1 MIAMALACDPDL
13 IIADEPTTALDVTIQ
28 AQILNLMNRI
38 QRSRGKALLYITHD
52 LGVVA
57 NIADRVYVMYAG
69 TVVEQGQTKQIFF
82 EPSHPYTRGLLASL
96 PVRSKRGKRLHS
108 IPGTVPDPARKPPGC
123 PFHPRCP
130 SALDSCRKT
139 FPKMYDLGNG
149 HLTRCPVLFEKASVS
164 MKPEISAREAPR

>member
-28 AQILNLMNRI
+28 AQILSLMNRI
-38 QRSRGKALLYITHD
+38 QRNRGKALLYITHD

-57 NIADRVYVMYAG
+57 NIADHVYVMYAG
-69 TVVEQGQTKQIFF
+69 TVIEQGHTKQIFS

-108 IPGTVPDPARKPPGC
+108 IPGTVPDPARKPQGC
-123 PFHPRCP
+123 PFHPRCS
-130 SALDSCRKT
+130 SAIDSCRMT
-139 FPKMYDLGNG
+139 FPEMYNLGNG
-149 HLTRCPVLFEKASVS
+149 HLTRCPVLFREATGSVGP
-164 MKPEISAREAPR
+164 KISTREAP